1 MRTLAAVLALVAC
14 VHAGI
19 WALLQHRETAPN
31 FTGQL
36 ASVSYY
42 PFRYTDDPK
51 NALRPTAEQIR
62 ADLKAIAP
70 FTRVVRTYS
79 STDGSELVPPIAAE
93 FGLKV
98 TVGAWLSRDP
108 ESNEREIQAAL
119 KLANHNSN
127 VNAIVVGN
135 ETLLREDMSV
145 DELIKRIQTVKRSS
159 PVPVTTAEIWTVWR
173 DNPKLVSAV
182 DFVAAHILPYW
193 EGADASRAL
202 DRSIEFYDQLRQ
214 MYPGKRIVIAEF
226 GWPSA
231 GYNYH
236 DANPGRIEQARVIR
250 DFVNWATAYG
260 IDYNIIDA
268 IDQPGKSAEGGVG
281 PYWGLFDAS
290 LQPKFAWTGAITD
303 PDYLKQAGLAVLLGV
318 LLSLPILAMA
328 GVTVT
333 QATMLAISANL
344 VGAWFT
350 AIVDFWKGHYF
361 VLGAAFALGL
371 GLTLL
376 VPLIAI
382 ALSRLDE
389 IAAIAFGRP
398 PRRLASAPSIVPD
411 GAVSTIEGYTP
422 KVSIHVP
429 ACCES
434 PEMLKLTLDS
444 VAGLDYPN
452 LECVV
457 VINNTPDPALWRPVE
472 DHCLTLGDRFKFVQI
487 DKLVGFKAG
496 ALRLALAHTA
506 PDAEIIASIDAD
518 YVVDSAWLKVLVPLF
533 ADPRVGF
540 VQSPQDHRDG
550 DTSLMH
556 HAMNSEYAGFFDI
569 GMVQRNEVN
578 AIVMH
583 GTMCLIRRAAI
594 DGSGG
599 WSSDTI
605 VEDTDLG
612 ISMLEHGWLAHYTNR
627 RYGRGLLPDTFD
639 AYKRQ
644 RHRWAFGGFQLLR
657 KHWRHLLPQSD
668 GLTREQ
674 KREYAI
680 GWLNWMGADSV
691 GVIVALLNIVWVP
704 FVAYTNSGV
713 AVVIG
718 AWFRK
723 WSPAAIA
730 QHAAWLAPFADS
742 LSQGA
747 DSLAQ
752 FADWL
757 AQFGAV
763 PDRILT
769 LPIIAAFAVS
779 VAHFISLYRLRVR
792 ASFGEMVGAVF
803 AAMSLQWT
811 VARAVGTGVLNEH
824 MPFLRTAK
832 GGMGRKGADFPA
844 FWEAVIS
851 GLLLTGATTLVVT
864 NYKQVHEI
872 DIFAAVLVVQSLPF
886 LAAVALA
893 GIEGTRFN
901 SFVYWRGI
909 EAKIEAKAAVI
920 LPQSQEVMTKV
931 IEPAKPADNIETAQ

>member
-1 MRTLAAVLALVAC
+1 MRTVAAVLALVAC
-14 VHAGI
+14 VHAGM
-19 WALLQHRETAPN
+19 WALLQHKETAPN

-36 ASVSYY
+36 ASVSYS
-42 PFRYTDDPK
+42 PFADSDHPDSGV
-51 NALRPTAEQIR
+51 RPTAEQIR

-70 FTRVVRTYS
+70 YTRAIRTYS
-79 STDGSELVPPIAAE
+79 ATGGAELVPPIAAE

-98 TVGAWLSRDP
+98 TVGAWIDKDQDR
-108 ESNEREIQAAL
+108 NEREIRSAL
-119 KLANHNSN
+119 DLARHYSN

-135 ETLLREDMSV
+135 ETTLRAEMSV
-145 DELIKRIQTVKRSS
+145 DDLIKLIQRVKRSS
-159 PVPVTTAEIWTVWR
+159 PVPVTTGEIWTVWI
-173 DNPKLVSAV
+173 DHPELASAV
-182 DFVAAHILPYW
+182 DFIAAHILPYW
-193 EGADASRAL
+193 EGFDASHAV
-202 DRSIEFYDQLRQ
+202 DHSIEFYDKLRK
-214 MYPGKRIVIAEF
+214 MHPGKRIVIAEF

-231 GYNYH
+231 GYNFH
-236 DANPGRIEQARVIR
+236 DANPGRIDQAVIIR
-250 DFVNWATAYG
+250 DFVNRAEAYG
-260 IDYNIIDA
+260 IDYNIVEA
-268 IDQPGKSAEGGVG
+268 IDQPWKTMEGGVG

-290 LQPKFAWTGAITD
+290 REPKFSWTGPITD
-303 PDYLKQAGLAVLLGV
+303 PDYIKQAGLAVLLGV

-333 QATMLAISANL
+333 QAAMLAISANL

-350 AIVDFWKGHYF
+350 AIVAFWKGHYF
-361 VLGAAFALGL
+361 VPGAAFALGL
-371 GLTLL
+371 GLVLL
-376 VPLIAI
+376 LPLIAI

-398 PRRLASAPSIVPD
+398 PRRLANAPSIVPD
-411 GAVSTIEGYTP
+411 SVAGSIGEGYAP

-434 PEMLKLTLDS
+434 PEMLNLTLDS
-444 VAGLDYPN
+444 VARLDYPN

-457 VINNTPDPALWRPVE
+457 VINNTPDPALWQPVE
-472 DHCLTLGDRFKFVQI
+472 EHCRTLGERFKFVQI
-487 DKLVGFKAG
+487 DKLVGYKAG

-506 PDAEIIASIDAD
+506 PDAEVIAIIDAD
-518 YVVDSAWLKVLVPLF
+518 YVVDAAWLKDLVPLF

-550 DTSLMH
+550 NTSLMH
-556 HAMNSEYAGFFDI
+556 FAMNSEYAGFFDI

-583 GTMCLIRRAAI
+583 GTMCLIRRAAME
-594 DGSGG
+594 SANS

-612 ISMLEHGWLAHYTNR
+612 MNMLEHGWIAHYTNR

-644 RHRWAFGGFQLLR
+644 RYRWAFGGFQLLR
-657 KHWRHLLPQSD
+657 KHWRYLLPQTP

-674 KREYAI
+674 KREFGI
-680 GWLNWMGADSV
+680 GWLNWMGSESI
-691 GVIVALLNIVWVP
+691 GVVVALLNIVWVP
-704 FVAYTNSGV
+704 FVAFLN
-713 AVVIG
+713 I
-718 AWFRK
+718 
-723 WSPAAIA
+723 
-730 QHAAWLAPFADS
+730 
-742 LSQGA
+742 
-747 DSLAQ
+747 
-752 FADWL
+752 
-757 AQFGAV
+757 AV

-832 GGMGRKGADFPA
+832 GGMARKGPDFPA
-844 FWEAVIS
+844 FWEAVIA
-851 GLLLTGATTLVVT
+851 GLLLTGAVTLVMT

-872 DIFAAVLVVQSLPF
+872 NIFAAVLVVQSLPF

-893 GIEGTRFN
+893 GIEDTRFN
-901 SFVYWRGI
+901 SFVFWRGV